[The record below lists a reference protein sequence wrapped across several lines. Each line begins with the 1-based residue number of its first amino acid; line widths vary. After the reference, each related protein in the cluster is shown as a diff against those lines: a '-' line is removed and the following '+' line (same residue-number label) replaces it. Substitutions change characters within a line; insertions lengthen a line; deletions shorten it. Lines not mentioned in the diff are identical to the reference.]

1 MTNFFLSRFNYAMK
15 LVFAWCENLFNK
27 WRLQN
32 KDFTIICA
40 TCAGGVISHKLG
52 KQFLSPTVNL
62 FFPEKDVPKLVKNLR
77 WYMEQEL
84 IPLQDESCSFPRG
97 MCGDIPITFNHA
109 KSFGEAKAIWDR
121 RKKRIN
127 YDNIW
132 VIGSDNEM
140 SHEYLKE
147 FSEMPCK
154 GKTIFSSSDYKD
166 FDFFLS
172 FDEYLKQG
180 KDKVGIY
187 MSHHSPILDRFIFER
202 YFDYTAWLN
211 GKSPRHSRLY
221 QLLYWF

>member
-27 WRLQN
+27 WRLEN

-40 TCAGGVISHKLG
+40 TCAGGVITHKLG
-52 KQFLSPTVNL
+52 KKFLSPTVNL
-62 FFPEKDVPKLVKNLR
+62 FFPEKDVPRLVRNLR

-84 IPLQDESCSFPRG
+84 ILLQDESCPFPRG
-97 MCGDIPITFNHA
+97 LCGDIPITFNHA
-109 KSFGEAKAIWDR
+109 KTFEEGKRIWDR

-140 SHEYLKE
+140 SYGDIVK

-154 GKTIFSSSDYKD
+154 GKIMFTAKEYPE
-166 FDFFLS
+166 FDFCLPFL
-172 FDEYLKQG
+172 EYKKEG
-180 KDKVGIY
+180 KLSVGEY
-187 MSHHSPILDRFIFER
+187 MSHHSKVLDRFIYER
-202 YFDYTAWLN
+202 YFDYTSWLN
-211 GKSPRHSRLY
+211 GHCPKHS
-221 QLLYWF
+221 LLYRIFYWF